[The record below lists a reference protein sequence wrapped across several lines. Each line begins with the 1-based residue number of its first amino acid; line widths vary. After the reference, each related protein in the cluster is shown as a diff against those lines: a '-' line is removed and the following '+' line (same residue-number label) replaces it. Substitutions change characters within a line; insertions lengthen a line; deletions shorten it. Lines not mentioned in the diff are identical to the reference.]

1 MHIDFT
7 HIAYLKYG
15 NRRQQSAYEEL
26 TGLSIF
32 EHLRDYNP
40 ILTGTIPIGIDLPE
54 SDLDIICQCS
64 DHVALAETLK
74 VWYGNKSNFKM
85 QTTGQNELLATVAT
99 FQSGDF
105 KIEIF
110 GQDCPSVNQRAYRHM
125 LIEHKILNSEDDT
138 FRTEIMRLKGAG
150 LKTEPAFARVLGLQ
164 GDPYEALLKYE
175 TSDL

>member
-7 HIAYLKYG
+7 HIEYLRNG
-15 NRRQQSAYEEL
+15 NSRQQSAYEEL
-26 TGLSIF
+26 TSLSIF

-54 SDLDIICQCS
+54 SDLDIICQCC
-64 DHVALAETLK
+64 DHVTFAETLK
-74 VWYGNKSNFKM
+74 ARYGNKRNFKI
-85 QTTGQNELLATVAT
+85 QTTGSNELRETVAT
-99 FQSGDF
+99 FWSGDF

-125 LIEHKILNSEDDT
+125 LIEHKILNSEDDA
-138 FRTEIMRLKGAG
+138 FRTEIMRLKAAG

-175 TSDL
+175 IVDL